1 MKDFFKILKYA
12 KPYYIYAILN
22 MVFNILTVF
31 FSLVSLTM
39 AIPFLGLLFGTI
51 ELENIQPESFSL
63 TAESIKDHFY
73 FEINTIIESGEK
85 VDALFFICALILITF
100 FFRNLFR
107 YLSLYFLTPIRNGVV
122 HDLRTNLH
130 KKVISLPI
138 GFFTEKRRGDITS
151 RMTTD
156 LVEIEW
162 SIMSSL
168 EMIFRDPLQII
179 IYLITLIILSP
190 QLTLFVVL
198 LFPVTGF
205 IIAKIGKS
213 LKKSSE
219 KSQEK
224 MGNILSVLD
233 ENIGGL
239 KVIKLFNSEG
249 NAHNK
254 FEGESKRYQSLMTSL
269 LRKKDMSSPMS
280 EFLSTII
287 MVVVMWFG
295 GKLVLGGD
303 SLLSPEEFIGYVLIF
318 SQIIPPAKSFTT
330 AYYRLQKGAAASAR
344 VYELMDAENNITN
357 AANPISIN
365 KIEKEVSINNV
376 SFQYE
381 NTTIINKISFSISKG
396 KTIAIV
402 GKSGSGKSTIA
413 DLCARFYDINE
424 GEISIDNTNI
434 KDIKL
439 SDLRQLMGVVSQE
452 SILFND
458 TIYNNILIGNPK
470 ASREEVI
477 EASKIANAEEFILE
491 SELGYDTNI
500 GEKGDKLSG
509 GQKQRISIARAI
521 LKNPDFL
528 ILDEATSSLDT
539 QSEKLVQNALSNLMK
554 QRTTLVIAHRLS
566 TIKDADEIIVLH
578 KGSIVERGNH
588 TELVNLAGHY
598 KQLIDLQNIS

>member
-1 MKDFFKILKYA
+1 MKDFFRILKYA
-12 KPYYIYAILN
+12 KRYYIYAILN
-22 MVFNILTVF
+22 IVFNILTVF

-51 ELENIQPESFSL
+51 EVENIQPDSFSL
-63 TAESIKDHFY
+63 TPESIKDHFY

-85 VDALFFICALILITF
+85 LDALFFICALILITF

-190 QLTLFVVL
+190 QLTLFVIL
-198 LFPVTGF
+198 LFPITGF

-219 KSQEK
+219 KSQGK
-224 MGNILSVLD
+224 MGDILSVLD

-239 KVIKLFNSEG
+239 KVIKLFNSEK

-254 FEGESKRYQSLMTSL
+254 FNRESKKYQSLMTSL

-287 MVVVMWFG
+287 MVIVMWFG

-303 SLLSPEEFIGYVLIF
+303 SLLSAEEFIGYILIF

-344 VYELMDAENNITN
+344 VYKLMDAENNITD
-357 AANPISIN
+357 AENPISIN
-365 KIEKEVSINNV
+365 KIAKKVSINNV
-376 SFQYE
+376 SFRYE

-424 GEISIDNTNI
+424 GEICIDNTNI
-434 KDIKL
+434 KDIKI

-470 ASREEVI
+470 ASKEEVI
-477 EASKIANAEEFILE
+477 EASQIANAEEFILE

-554 QRTTLVIAHRLS
+554 ERTTLVIAHRLS

-578 KGSIVERGNH
+578 KGRIVERGNH
-588 TELVNLAGHY
+588 TELVKLGGHY

>member
-12 KPYYIYAILN
+12 KPYYIYAVLN
-22 MVFNILTVF
+22 IVFNIITVF

-51 ELENIQPESFSL
+51 EVENIQPESFSL
-63 TAESIKDHFY
+63 TPESIKDHFY

-122 HDLRTNLH
+122 HDLRTSLH

-179 IYLITLIILSP
+179 IYLITLVILSP

-224 MGNILSVLD
+224 MGDILSVLD

-239 KVIKLFNSEG
+239 KVIKLFNSEK

-254 FEGESKRYQSLMTSL
+254 FDGESKRYQSLMTSL

-295 GKLVLGGD
+295 GKLVLGGG

-344 VYELMDAENNITN
+344 VYELMDAENNITD
-357 AANPISIN
+357 AENPISIN

-396 KTIAIV
+396 ETIAIV

-424 GEISIDNTNI
+424 GEICIDNTNI

-521 LKNPDFL
+521 LKDPDFL